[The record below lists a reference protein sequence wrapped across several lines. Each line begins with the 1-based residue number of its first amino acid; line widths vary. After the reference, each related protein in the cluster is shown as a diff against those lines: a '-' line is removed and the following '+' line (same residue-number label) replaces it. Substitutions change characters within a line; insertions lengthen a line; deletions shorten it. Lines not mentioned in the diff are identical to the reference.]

1 MLMAMVIE
9 TGPGPAASAR
19 DEFALDLRPSGVR
32 YRGSSCRSACQGDAY
47 DCEHDGVAVR
57 AGLTPAYE

>member
-1 MLMAMVIE
+1 MAMVIE

-32 YRGSSCRSACQGDAY
+32 YRGSSCRSAAKAMPMTVSMMVLLSEQ
-47 DCEHDGVAVR
+47 V
-57 AGLTPAYE
+57 